1 MGDSITDKAVRD
13 AKEIAELAREA
24 ARNEILES
32 MSPGIS
38 RLVDRAVKDRL
49 AQTNILS
56 EGDTKMSGSNNDDL
70 ELESIAGVFSGINE
84 EEDEGDGVHVDI
96 GSHDLEEAEIPDL
109 DQMESLDSDLDEE
122 IEIDEAELNKHM
134 EESLKLE
141 VQMSKGLADLD
152 LSGKEEVDQG
162 NAVHDVKGGEQYFGD
177 VEPPAKKDFTV
188 KEIKALIRKGLAE
201 NERLRKENRALREK
215 SQKLMEHLS
224 RTNLFNS
231 KVQAVNSIF
240 SENRELNGKQKR
252 RVVESIDKAKTVSE
266 VKNIA
271 NAISSTLDKKQV
283 QESKQKPRANAQRPR
298 GKGADNRTIRE
309 SVDKSSN
316 ESPLYNRWQELS
328 GIVNG

>member
-152 LSGKEEVDQG
+152 LS
-162 NAVHDVKGGEQYFGD
+162 
-177 VEPPAKKDFTV
+177 
-188 KEIKALIRKGLAE
+188 LI
-201 NERLRKENRALREK
+201 
-215 SQKLMEHLS
+215 H
-224 RTNLFNS
+224 
-231 KVQAVNSIF
+231 I
-240 SENRELNGKQKR
+240 
-252 RVVESIDKAKTVSE
+252 
-266 VKNIA
+266 
-271 NAISSTLDKKQV
+271 
-283 QESKQKPRANAQRPR
+283 
-298 GKGADNRTIRE
+298 
-309 SVDKSSN
+309 
-316 ESPLYNRWQELS
+316 
-328 GIVNG
+328 